1 MICIFV
7 ERAIKIVE
15 EAMYFWT
22 AGAETVAESEWVSL
36 SSENQQS
43 QTEQLQY
50 LSFLETLY
58 LSYL

>member
-1 MICIFV
+1 
-7 ERAIKIVE
+7 
-15 EAMYFWT
+15 MYFWT

>member
-1 MICIFV
+1 MH
-7 ERAIKIVE
+7 
-15 EAMYFWT
+15 FWT
-22 AGAETVAESEWVSL
+22 RGAETAAESEWVSL

-58 LSYL
+58 SSYL